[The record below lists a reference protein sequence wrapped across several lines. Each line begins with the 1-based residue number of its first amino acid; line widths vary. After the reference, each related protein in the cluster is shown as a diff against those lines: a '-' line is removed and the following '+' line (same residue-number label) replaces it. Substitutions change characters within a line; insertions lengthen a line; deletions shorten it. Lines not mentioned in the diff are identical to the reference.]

1 MPSGRRSKPP
11 EVDLPVFFLD
21 RSLGRVHVAA
31 ALRDRGIAV
40 VLMAELY
47 PEGADQHVADD
58 QWIADVSALG
68 YVALTKDTNLIRGHR
83 RALMRSQLR
92 LFAIDTAKLTGAQMA
107 DRVDRHLNRM
117 LQRARRPGPY
127 AYVIHQ
133 DGLELRWRPGE

>member
-47 PEGADQHVADD
+47 PDGADQHVADD

-68 YVALTKDTNLIRGHR
+68 GSGESGPRSRDPESSRG
-83 RALMRSQLR
+83 
-92 LFAIDTAKLTGAQMA
+92 GARWGF
-107 DRVDRHLNRM
+107 RVC
-117 LQRARRPGPY
+117 GP
-127 AYVIHQ
+127 V
-133 DGLELRWRPGE
+133 DGLLENR